1 MHGRVDRREVREL
14 LEQVALGHVAPDAAT
29 ERLSSGP
36 LTGTRDI
43 GFARVDTHRAL
54 RTGDPEVVYGAGK
67 TPSQIV
73 EIVTTLQAAESV
85 RPALVTRAG
94 PGAIGALEDR
104 WPDATVEDSTV
115 VIGSLPPPRGRVA
128 ILSAGTSDAAVAS
141 EAALTVQVFG
151 SEAVRIADVG
161 VAGLH
166 RVMSAREEFADAD
179 CLIVIAGMEGA
190 LPSVVGGLTGLPLIA
205 VPTSI
210 GYGASFGGLAALL
223 AMLNSCAPGV
233 AVCNI
238 DNGFGAGVLAARIA
252 RQSGTFR

>member
-1 MHGRVDRREVREL
+1 VDRREVREL
-14 LEQVALGHVAPDAAT
+14 LEQVARGSVAPETAT
-29 ERLSSGP
+29 ERLASGP
-36 LTGTRDI
+36 LSGTRDI

-73 EIVTTLQAAESV
+73 AIVDALQAGESA

-94 PGAIGALEDR
+94 PGAVAALEAR
-104 WPDATVEDSTV
+104 WPDATVETGTV
-115 VIGSLPPPRGRVA
+115 VIGSLPPPKGLVA
-128 ILSAGTSDAAVAS
+128 VLSAGTSDASVAA
-141 EAALTVQVFG
+141 EAALTAQVFG
-151 SEAVRIADVG
+151 SSVVRISDVG

-166 RVMSAREEFADAD
+166 RVMAARQEFAGAD
-179 CLIVIAGMEGA
+179 CLIVVAGMEGA
-190 LPSVVGGLTGLPLIA
+190 LPSVVGGLIGAPLIA
-205 VPTSI
+205 VPTSV
-210 GYGASFGGLAALL
+210 GYGASFGGIAALL

-252 RQSGTFR
+252 RQSETPR